1 MGALKL
7 AILFI
12 PLLIILFGIGYVCFS
27 LGLIGDLRN
36 VISIYGVIVLSYFA
50 ARILFHFCNK
60 PFTKPFRVSTS
71 VIVPFYQETPEVF
84 VSCLNSCLDQ
94 NPSEVIVV
102 DDGSIDLTNY
112 NNAVALAKDHPN
124 LVVLRQ
130 EKNQGKRHAQAVAF
144 RIAKGKILVTVDSDT
159 VLEENALTE
168 LLKPFAE
175 SKIAAVTGQL
185 SILNKSRNLLTRIL
199 NIRYIVAG
207 GLERASYSYFRVVN
221 CTSGPMSAYR
231 KDLVLKNLDN
241 YLTQTHLG
249 KKCTFGDDR
258 HLTALILR
266 EGYSVFFQKTAKAKT
281 MAPITFKSY
290 AIQQLRWNRSF
301 WRENL
306 LATKWMWRRSVY
318 LSFGTIMDMLLPFL
332 YFASLV
338 WSISVSYASFTLFLL
353 FPLFITAPSMAFVRN
368 YDYFRLTKAKDY
380 FLVPLYSWLYLIV
393 LLPITFFALFTTG
406 QTGWGTR

>member
-1 MGALKL
+1 MDTLKL
-7 AILFI
+7 AILLI
-12 PLLIILFGIGYVCFS
+12 PLLIVFLGIGYVCLS
-27 LGLIGDLRN
+27 LGLIGDLQN

-50 ARILFHFCNK
+50 VRILFHFWNK
-60 PFTKPFRVSTS
+60 PFRISTS
-71 VIVPFYQETPEVF
+71 IIVPFYQENPEVF
-84 VSCLNSCLDQ
+84 TSCLNSCLDQ
-94 NPSEVIVV
+94 RPSEVIAV

-112 NNAVALAKDHPN
+112 NNAVAMAKDHPN
-124 LVVLRQ
+124 LLVLRQ
-130 EKNQGKRHAQAVAF
+130 ETNHGKRHAQAMAF
-144 RIAKGKILVTVDSDT
+144 RIAKSKILVTVDSDT
-159 VLEENALTE
+159 VLEENALNE
-168 LLKPFAE
+168 LLKPFVE
-175 SKIAAVTGQL
+175 PKIGAVTGQL

-207 GLERASYSYFRVVN
+207 ILERAAYSYFRVVN

-266 EGYSVFFQKTAKAKT
+266 EGHSVFFQKTAKAKT
-281 MAPITFKSY
+281 MAPITFKSF

-301 WRENL
+301 WRENF
-306 LATKWMWRRSVY
+306 LATKWMWRRSIY

-338 WSISVSYASFTLFLL
+338 WSISISYASFTLFLL
-353 FPLFITAPSMAFVRN
+353 FPFFITAPLMAFVRN

-380 FLVPLYSWLYLIV
+380 FLVPLYSWIYLVV